1 RPATVVDEDGGPF
14 EGGRHVGQAHARL
27 NRAVFGSGAFYLVR
41 MGQIQ
46 GEICFYPTA
55 NPGNFDLDILG
66 LHLLEAVTVPALGI
80 ESERVIAGDRSQF
93 TPFEKDLVPFAF
105 NRPFTTGHNV
115 EHWRLAATDTSQD
128 QEDGESGITQ
138 PRDARYG
145 AALFHVSILP
155 GNARFYMEWAA
166 HGNRA
171 SHPSREARAGGL
183 RTKPPH
189 HAKRVLGTPD
199 QVMKCQ

>member
-1 RPATVVDEDGGPF
+1 
-14 EGGRHVGQAHARL
+14 
-27 NRAVFGSGAFYLVR
+27 
-41 MGQIQ
+41 
-46 GEICFYPTA
+46 
-55 NPGNFDLDILG
+55 
-66 LHLLEAVTVPALGI
+66 
-80 ESERVIAGDRSQF
+80 
-93 TPFEKDLVPFAF
+93 
-105 NRPFTTGHNV
+105 
-115 EHWRLAATDTSQD
+115 WRLAAPDTSQD

-199 QVMKCQ
+199 QVMKCQSPLPYMRMSPLGTSLCYLPPFGP